1 MKQDKLLWKI
11 DSKDVIPANV
21 MDVKT
26 IVPYS
31 NPTNLTEQQQNNII
45 AAFNSHAYDMAA
57 EYVWKKAIT
66 NLREHILELGEE
78 FVGELIQ
85 RPEVG
90 IKESMESVLTDYNV
104 IVIAE
109 QLGMISHAGA
119 LDLRQAFE
127 TIQFYFSSQAAKEE
141 AVLDALKVTTIIKSC
156 VANILSQPNM
166 EIAVDFSNFRNRL
179 FDENI
184 PAKDPQLIQL
194 VNSSLF
200 IVRTVTTIL
209 ASSIKTKDGAVQEH
223 TLNNFKVI
231 LPLIWDKISSDDK
244 WRIGALYKDVVSDG
258 DMKSAVMI
266 KSALSLV
273 GGFDFVPENIRS
285 NTFIEIAQKLID
297 VHYEYDNFYKEPRV
311 IKELASLGTIFPK
324 PAMARCIKALLLVY
338 MGNGYGRSVAAVPIA
353 EEQLNQVSNDDWV
366 DFLENVLPFDEQI
379 IGALCSWGNQRDY
392 FMQIIKRNSLEN
404 VELENK
410 NSNKL
415 YQNILNGYSEQ
426 IKRYWMQM

>member
-1 MKQDKLLWKI
+1 MKQDKLQWRVTDKEI
-11 DSKDVIPANV
+11 IPSDVMEVPR
-21 MDVKT
+21 

-31 NPTNLTEQQQNNII
+31 NPTNLTVTQQNNII
-45 AAFNSHAYDMAA
+45 SAFNNHAYDMAV

-78 FVGELIQ
+78 FVGELVQ

-90 IKESMESVLTDYNV
+90 ARVSVESVLTDYNV

-127 TIQFYFSSQAAKEE
+127 TIQFYFSSEAVKEE
-141 AVLDALKVTTIIKSC
+141 AVLDGLKAASIIKSC

-179 FDENI
+179 FDEDI
-184 PAKDPQLIQL
+184 PIKDSQLVQL

-200 IVRTVTTIL
+200 IVRTVITIL
-209 ASSIKTKDGAVQEH
+209 SSSIRTKDGAVQEH
-223 TLNNFKVI
+223 SLNNFKVI
-231 LPLIWDKISSDDK
+231 LPYIWDKISSDDK

-258 DMKSAVMI
+258 DKKSAVI
-266 KSALSLV
+266 VKSALSLV
-273 GGFDFVPENIRS
+273 GGFDYVPENLRS
-285 NTFIEIAQKLID
+285 NTFIEIAQKLIE

-324 PAMARCIKALLLVY
+324 PAMTRCIKALLLVF

-353 EEQLNQVSNDDWV
+353 EDQLNRIPFDDWA
-366 DFLENVLPFDEQI
+366 DFLENVLPFDEQLV
-379 IGALCSWGNQRDY
+379 GALCSWGNQREY
-392 FMQIIKRNSLEN
+392 FMQIIKQNSLLNIEFEN
-404 VELENK
+404 QK
-410 NSNKL
+410 TNKL
-415 YQNILNGYSEQ
+415 YQNIWNGYTEQ
-426 IKRYWMQM
+426 IKRYWMLM

>member
-1 MKQDKLLWKI
+1 MKKDKLLWKI

-21 MDVKT
+21 MDVKS

-90 IKESMESVLTDYNV
+90 TKVSMESVLTDYNV

-156 VANILSQPNM
+156 VTNILSQPNM

-184 PAKDPQLIQL
+184 PAKDPQLVQL

-223 TLNNFKVI
+223 ILNNFKVI

-392 FMQIIKRNSLEN
+392 FMQIIKRNSLED

-415 YQNILNGYSEQ
+415 YQYILNGYSEQ

>member
-1 MKQDKLLWKI
+1 MKKDKLLWKI

-90 IKESMESVLTDYNV
+90 TKVSMESVLTDYNV

-156 VANILSQPNM
+156 VTNILSQPNM

-184 PAKDPQLIQL
+184 PAKDPQLVQL

-223 TLNNFKVI
+223 ILNNFKVI

-273 GGFDFVPENIRS
+273 GGFDFVPENIRL

-392 FMQIIKRNSLEN
+392 FMQIIKRNSLED

-415 YQNILNGYSEQ
+415 YQYILNGYSEQ

>member
-1 MKQDKLLWKI
+1 MKKDKLLWKI

-90 IKESMESVLTDYNV
+90 TKVSMESVLTDYNV

-156 VANILSQPNM
+156 VTNILSQPNM

-184 PAKDPQLIQL
+184 PAKDPQLVQL

-223 TLNNFKVI
+223 ILNNFKVI

-392 FMQIIKRNSLEN
+392 FMQIIKRNSLED

-415 YQNILNGYSEQ
+415 YQYILNGYSEQ

>member
-1 MKQDKLLWKI
+1 MKQNKLLWKM
-11 DSKDVIPANV
+11 DNKNVIPSDV
-21 MDVKT
+21 MDVER

-45 AAFNSHAYDMAA
+45 AAFTGHAYDMAA

-90 IKESMESVLTDYNV
+90 VKVSMESVLTDYNV

-141 AVLDALKVTTIIKSC
+141 ATLDALKVATIIKSC

-166 EIAVDFSNFRNRL
+166 EIAVDFSNFRSRL

-184 PAKDPQLIQL
+184 PVTDPQLIQL

-209 ASSIKTKDGAVQEH
+209 ASSIRSKDGAVQEH
-223 TLNNFKVI
+223 SLNNFKII
-231 LPLIWDKISSDDK
+231 LPLIWNKISSDDK
-244 WRIGALYKDVVSDG
+244 WKIGALYRDVVSDG
-258 DMKSAVMI
+258 DKKSAVI
-266 KSALSLV
+266 VKSALSLV
-273 GGFDFVPENIRS
+273 GGFDYVPENIRS

-297 VHYEYDNFYKEPRV
+297 VHYEYDNYYKEPRV

-353 EEQLNQVSNDDWV
+353 EAQLDRVSYDDWV
-366 DFLENVLPFDEQI
+366 DFLENVLPFDEQL
-379 IGALCSWGNQRDY
+379 IGALCSWGRQREY
-392 FMQIIKRNSLEN
+392 FMEIIRRNSLQDI
-404 VELENK
+404 ELENK
-410 NSNKL
+410 KSNKL

-426 IKRYWMQM
+426 IKRYLIQM

>member
-1 MKQDKLLWKI
+1 MDNKN
-11 DSKDVIPANV
+11 VIPSDV
-21 MDVKT
+21 MDVER

-45 AAFNSHAYDMAA
+45 AAFTGHAYDMAA

-90 IKESMESVLTDYNV
+90 VKVSMESVLTDYNV

-141 AVLDALKVTTIIKSC
+141 ATLDALKVATIIKSC

-166 EIAVDFSNFRNRL
+166 EIAVDFSNFRSRL

-184 PAKDPQLIQL
+184 PVTDPQLIQL

-209 ASSIKTKDGAVQEH
+209 ASSIRSKDGAVQEH
-223 TLNNFKVI
+223 SLNNFKVI
-231 LPLIWDKISSDDK
+231 LPLIWNKISSDDK
-244 WRIGALYKDVVSDG
+244 WKIGALYRDVVSDG
-258 DMKSAVMI
+258 DKKSAVI
-266 KSALSLV
+266 VKSALSLV
-273 GGFDFVPENIRS
+273 GGFDYVPENIRS

-297 VHYEYDNFYKEPRV
+297 VHYEYDNYYKEPRV

-338 MGNGYGRSVAAVPIA
+338 MGNGYGRSVAAIPIA
-353 EEQLNQVSNDDWV
+353 EAQLDRVSYDDWV
-366 DFLENVLPFDEQI
+366 DFLENVLPFDEQL
-379 IGALCSWGNQRDY
+379 IGALCSWGRQREY
-392 FMQIIKRNSLEN
+392 FMEIIRRNSLQDI
-404 VELENK
+404 ELENK
-410 NSNKL
+410 KSNKL

-426 IKRYWMQM
+426 IKRYWIHM

>member
-1 MKQDKLLWKI
+1 MKKDKLLWKI

-21 MDVKT
+21 MDVKS

-90 IKESMESVLTDYNV
+90 IKVSMESVLTDYNV

-311 IKELASLGTIFPK
+311 I
-324 PAMARCIKALLLVY
+324 
-338 MGNGYGRSVAAVPIA
+338 
-353 EEQLNQVSNDDWV
+353 
-366 DFLENVLPFDEQI
+366 
-379 IGALCSWGNQRDY
+379 
-392 FMQIIKRNSLEN
+392 
-404 VELENK
+404 
-410 NSNKL
+410 
-415 YQNILNGYSEQ
+415 
-426 IKRYWMQM
+426 